1 MKLENPEFYLL
12 SSPSYLLLTH
22 INTPSL
28 WGSSVHSQ
36 ELYMKTCELIH
47 THSGHIE
54 KWKTGD
60 VTKFFQGDRTD
71 SKSPECLISSPSFSV
86 FFFFF
91 KWRSNSLV
99 EACQHHLNLAEPMKS
114 YLPLAVD
121 PVIRLCTP
129 AMTGVNVKTGV
140 PFLTLCPRSCW
151 DTRFSVLRKGVWG
164 SWQANSLPQQW
175 CSDHLVPPWSD
186 F

>member
-1 MKLENPEFYLL
+1 MKLENTEFYLL

-47 THSGHIE
+47 THSEHIE

-71 SKSPECLISSPSFSV
+71 SKSPECLIYSPSFSLI
-86 FFFFF
+86 FFF

-129 AMTGVNVKTGV
+129 SHDRGKCQDWSALPHLM
-140 PFLTLCPRSCW
+140 PQ
-151 DTRFSVLRKGVWG
+151 VLLGDKIQCTQKRGMRI
-164 SWQANSLPQQW
+164 
-175 CSDHLVPPWSD
+175 
-186 F
+186 

>member
-1 MKLENPEFYLL
+1 MKLENPECYLL
-12 SSPSYLLLTH
+12 SSPPYLLLTH

-47 THSGHIE
+47 THSEHIE

-60 VTKFFQGDRTD
+60 VTTFFQGDRTD
-71 SKSPECLISSPSFSV
+71 SKSPECLISSPNFSFS
-86 FFFFF
+86 FFF

-99 EACQHHLNLAEPMKS
+99 EAGQHHLNLTEPMKS

-129 AMTGVNVKTGV
+129 SHDRGKCQGWSA
-140 PFLTLCPRSCW
+140 
-151 DTRFSVLRKGVWG
+151 
-164 SWQANSLPQQW
+164 LP
-175 CSDHLVPPWSD
+175 HLVPQVLLGD
-186 F
+186 KVQCTQKRGMRILTGQ